1 VCLGALCLPGN
12 DPAVLSSNY
21 MSNLPPLHPTWQTY
35 TAHAFDAQG
44 IPTSCTVCHER
55 FLSRSQLFGHLRTTR
70 CGNHDPTAPP
80 SATESDVNDPQVRA
94 HLNVL
99 RPLLRPLGRYNTGV
113 LGCEMHCLAGWCM
126 VALLLWYCF
135 GTALVPLW
143 YFFGTSLV
151 LLWYYL
157 KHLLHVSLHL
167 PLR

>member
-1 VCLGALCLPGN
+1 MLYCQGLSCVCLGALCLPGN
-12 DPAVLSSNY
+12 DPVLLSNY
-21 MSNLPPLHPTWQTY
+21 MSNLPPLHPY

-126 VALLLWYCF
+126 LALLLWYCF
-135 GTALVPLW
+135 GTALV
-143 YFFGTSLV
+143 
-151 LLWYYL
+151 LLWYYFG
-157 KHLLHVSLHL
+157 ST
-167 PLR
+167 